1 MALDMNHESTTI
13 ACRQSGATL
22 IDARILQDRDDAR
35 NLVTSLT
42 KRIQDG
48 SMLNFLKAKIQVDSL
63 VLSED
68 MSLIDELGTLV
79 RCCCDPALCACY
91 VCLEDAQTVRHF
103 SFLTGGIALGLLLFA
118 GCCIKSWRSKRH
130 GDKSSFAQVMPSD
143 SQAIANLRM
152 RTEARLHA
160 RQAWQE

>member
-1 MALDMNHESTTI
+1 
-13 ACRQSGATL
+13 
-22 IDARILQDRDDAR
+22 
-35 NLVTSLT
+35 
-42 KRIQDG
+42 
-48 SMLNFLKAKIQVDSL
+48 MLNFLKAKIQVDSL

-160 RQAWQE
+160 RQAWQEWRDSLFVCIDLLHIHTRSCCVLIKRHSKTVIDFLMI